1 MVDLCTVSEWKK
13 YENRVR
19 FYIELKQTIG
29 NKSGDFLDLKAYEP
43 DMRKLIDNYIIAG
56 DSIKIGEF
64 DDLTLLDF
72 VNDQGNTMTANSST
86 SGQKQSAAEAIENN
100 IRRKMVERITVKPK
114 YYEKMSAILE
124 KLIEERKQG
133 VASYKELLEKY
144 IKLAKNV
151 DSPEENEAY
160 PESIQKSRALQSLYD
175 NVGEDEELALKFLK
189 DDDVETFS
197 VAGTDDVIMVI
208 WVPSAKREQKP
219 VYINDGLFGG
229 TFRRNWEGDYHCT
242 RLQIKTMLR
251 DQADETMD
259 MEVLEEAEIKDLNQ
273 DSIRGYRNSHKSFKP
288 GHPFERLDDNEYLRV
303 IGAAGF
309 SKNDKKLHPTAAGM
323 LMFGNE
329 YDIVRYFPEYFLDY
343 RENPDTVI
351 RWTDRLQSSSGEWSG
366 NVFDFYFRVY
376 NKITKDIKVPFRMEG
391 GFRVDDTPVHRAL
404 REALANCMINTD
416 FYGKYGVLIVKEE
429 DKIVFE
435 NPGYIRL
442 GKEQMRRGGK
452 SDPRNKSLMKMF
464 NLIDIG
470 EHAGSGV
477 PNIFNVWEDEEWE
490 EPDIKESFDPDRTS
504 LILKFVKKQAIKT
517 SDKKQAI
524 KTSDKKQ
531 AIKTKNNQKKIRLY
545 LQENETAKT
554 REIADLLG
562 LSMAR
567 TREIL
572 SMMDEVEAMGRNK
585 TRIYRLR
592 KDFSKRNGS

>member
-1 MVDLCTVSEWKK
+1 MEELFEL
-13 YENRVR
+13 EN
-19 FYIELKQTIG
+19 
-29 NKSGDFLDLKAYEP
+29 
-43 DMRKLIDNYIIAG
+43 
-56 DSIKIGEF
+56 F
-64 DDLTLLDF
+64 D
-72 VNDQGNTMTANSST
+72 
-86 SGQKQSAAEAIENN
+86 
-100 IRRKMVERITVKPK
+100 
-114 YYEKMSAILE
+114 
-124 KLIEERKQG
+124 
-133 VASYKELLEKY
+133 SYKEDNRREVKKAEGGLPNSLWETYSAFANCYGGVIILGVKEDKNGKWHTTGLKNAS
-144 IKLAKNV
+144 KLKKVFWDTINNRKKV
-151 DSPEENEAY
+151 
-160 PESIQKSRALQSLYD
+160 SINL
-175 NVGEDEELALKFLK
+175 LK

-208 WVPSAKREQKP
+208 WVLGAKREQKP
-219 VYINDGLFGG
+219 VYINNDLFGG
-229 TFRRNWEGDYHCT
+229 SFRRNWEGDYHCT

-309 SKNDKKLHPTAAGM
+309 SKNDRKLHPTAAGM

-477 PNIFNVWEDEEWE
+477 PNIFNVWEDEGWE

-504 LILKFVKKQAIKT
+504 LILKFIKKQAIKT

-531 AIKTKNNQKKIRLY
+531 AIKTKNNQKKIQLY

-592 KDFSKRNGS
+592 KDFSKRNRS